1 MAVPLLDLQAQYRTI
16 RDEVQA
22 AVNAVLESQRFI
34 LGPEVDALEAE
45 LAAYCQVPH
54 AVGVSSGSDALLAV
68 LMAEGIGPGDE
79 VITTPYS
86 FFATV
91 GAVERVGAK
100 SVLVDIERSTCNID
114 PRSIERAITKRTKAI
129 IPVHLYGQMADM
141 DPIVAL
147 AKQHG
152 LIVIEDAAQAI
163 GAELGKRRAGSL
175 GDYGCLSFFPSK
187 NLGCAGDGG
196 MILCRDEARAEKLR
210 VIRNH
215 GAKVRYFHTLVGG
228 NFRLDAL
235 QAAILRVKLRHLDG
249 WTAGRQR
256 NAARY
261 GELLAKA
268 DVTLPFSWPDGRHV
282 YNQFVIRTDRR
293 EALRAKLTER
303 GIGNEVYYPQPF
315 HLQACFSGW
324 QLPRGSFPQSEQAS
338 EQALALPIFPE
349 LTESQLEEVANAVIA
364 GLR

>member
-1 MAVPLLDLQAQYRTI
+1 M
-16 RDEVQA
+16 QA

-54 AVGVSSGSDALLAV
+54 AIGVSSGSDALLAV

-100 SVLVDIERSTCNID
+100 SVLVDIERGSCNID
-114 PRSIERAITKRTKAI
+114 PRLIERAITKRTKAI

-141 DPIVAL
+141 DPIL
-147 AKQHG
+147 AIAARHG
-152 LIVIEDAAQAI
+152 VIVIEDAAQAI
-163 GAELGKRRAGSL
+163 GAELNGRRAGSL

-196 MILCRDEARAEKLR
+196 MIVCRDEARAEKLR

-261 GELLAKA
+261 RELLGNA
-268 DVTLPFSWPDGRHV
+268 DVTLPFAWPDGRHV
-282 YNQFVIRTDRR
+282 YNQFVIRTERR

-303 GIGNEVYYPQPF
+303 GIGNEIYYPQPF

-324 QLPRGSFPQSEQAS
+324 QLPRGSFPESEQAS
-338 EQALALPIFPE
+338 EQALALPIYPE
-349 LTESQLEEVANAVIA
+349 LTDSQLEEVASAVLA
-364 GLR
+364 

>member
-1 MAVPLLDLQAQYRTI
+1 VAVPLLDLQAQYRTI
-16 RDEVQA
+16 REEVQA

-34 LGPEVDALEAE
+34 LGPEVEALEEEIAR
-45 LAAYCQVPH
+45 YCQVPH
-54 AVGVSSGSDALLAV
+54 AIGVSSGSDALLAV
-68 LMAEGIGPGDE
+68 LMAEGIGAGDE

-100 SVLVDIERSTCNID
+100 SVLVDIDPATCNID
-114 PRSIERAITKRTKAI
+114 PNLIERAITKRTKAI
-129 IPVHLYGQMADM
+129 VPVHLYGQMADM
-141 DPIVAL
+141 EPIAAI
-147 AKQHG
+147 AKQHR

-163 GAELGKRRAGSL
+163 GAERAGRRAGSI

-196 MILCRDEARAEKLR
+196 MILCRDEARAEQLR
-210 VIRNH
+210 VVRNH
-215 GAKVRYFHTLVGG
+215 GAKVRYFHTVVGG

-249 WTAGRQR
+249 WTAKRQH

-261 GELLAKA
+261 RELLTGAN
-268 DVTLPFSWPDGRHV
+268 VTLPFSWPDGRHV
-282 YNQFVIRTDRR
+282 YNQFVLRTERR
-293 EALRAKLTER
+293 DALRSKLNER

-315 HLQACFSGW
+315 HLQACFAGW
-324 QLPRGSFPQSEQAS
+324 SLPKGSFPQSELAA
-338 EQALALPIFPE
+338 EQALALPIYPE
-349 LTESQLEEVANAVIA
+349 LTDAQLQEVARAVIEA
-364 GLR
+364 

>member
-34 LGPEVDALEAE
+34 LGPEVEALEAE

-54 AVGVSSGSDALLAV
+54 AIGVSSGSDALIAV
-68 LMAEGIGPGDE
+68 LMAENIGPGDE

-100 SVLVDIERSTCNID
+100 SVLVDIEPGTCNID
-114 PRSIERAITKRTKAI
+114 PNKIARAITKRTKAI

-147 AKQHG
+147 AKKHR
-152 LIVIEDAAQAI
+152 LVVIEDAAQAI
-163 GAELGKRRAGSL
+163 GAELSGRRAGSL

-196 MILCRDEARAEKLR
+196 MILCRDEERAEKLR

-215 GAKVRYFHTLVGG
+215 GAKVRYFHTLIGG

-249 WTAGRQR
+249 WTAGRNK

-261 GELLAKA
+261 RELLAGA
-268 DVTLPFSWPDGRHV
+268 GVTLPFERPNSRHV
-282 YNQFVIRTDRR
+282 YNQFVIRTPSR
-293 EALRAKLTER
+293 EALRRVLNER
-303 GIGNEVYYPQPF
+303 GIGNEIYYPQPF
-315 HLQACFSGW
+315 HLQACFAGW
-324 QLPRGSFPQSEQAS
+324 QLPKGSFPESELAA
-338 EQALALPIFPE
+338 EQALALPIYPE
-349 LTESQLEEVANAVIA
+349 LTDSQLEEVASAVLA
-364 GLR
+364 A